1 MRALVVGAGIIG
13 LTSAIRLRE
22 AGVDAHVWARELPPD
37 TTSAVAAALWYPYR
51 AQPYDR
57 VTAWGAAT
65 YGVLSE
71 LAAVPGSGVSLRL
84 GRELFREPAP
94 EPWWRAAV
102 PEFAR
107 CGRRDLPDGY
117 ADGYRFPAPVV
128 DMSVHLP
135 WLAQRLAA
143 LGGTVRRR
151 AISALGEGRP
161 HADVVVNCTG
171 LGARE
176 VAGDASLLPVRG
188 QVVRVGQVGVT
199 EWLLDEAHPEGILY
213 IVPRE
218 REVVLGGTADEGAES
233 TAPDAAVAESIL
245 ARARRMVPEL
255 RGAPVRSHAVGL
267 RPVRTH
273 VRLERED
280 GDAGAVVHCYG
291 HGGAGVTLSWGCAA
305 EIVRLVTG

>member
-1 MRALVVGAGIIG
+1 MRALVIGAGVVG

-22 AGVDAHVWARELPPD
+22 AGVDAHVWARALPRD

-57 VTAWGAAT
+57 VTEWGAAT
-65 YGVLSE
+65 YGVLSG

-94 EPWWRAAV
+94 DPWWRAAV
-102 PEFAR
+102 PEFGR
-107 CGRRDLPDGY
+107 CRPGDLPPGYTDGH
-117 ADGYRFPAPVV
+117 RFPAPVV
-128 DMSVHLP
+128 DMSLHLP
-135 WLAQRLAA
+135 WLVERLAA

-151 AISALGEGRP
+151 AISALEEARP

-176 VAGDASLLPVRG
+176 LVGDDCLLPVRG
-188 QVVRVGQVGVT
+188 QVVRVAQVGLT
-199 EWLLDEAHPEGILY
+199 EWLLDEGHPDGILY
-213 IVPRE
+213 VVPRE

-233 TAPDAAVAESIL
+233 TSPDAATAEAIL
-245 ARARRMVPEL
+245 ARAIRAVPEL
-255 RGAPVRSHAVGL
+255 RAAPVRGHAVGL
-267 RPVRTH
+267 RPVRTQ

-280 GDAGAVVHCYG
+280 GAAGAVVHCYG

-305 EIVRLVTG
+305 EVTALVTG